1 MYSAISECSE
11 QQPEENGN
19 FDEEEKKKSVY
30 KCDNAHPYL
39 DVSGKKATCVPSKEC
54 ANSGRFEYVTDD
66 GKEPLCVSETKCAE
80 IGYKLRVQC
89 LTKQQCE
96 SRTFGQADEESHTC
110 V

>member
-19 FDEEEKKKSVY
+19 FDEEEKKKNVY
-30 KCDNAHPYL
+30 KCDSVHPYL
-39 DVSGKKATCVPSKEC
+39 DVSGEKAKCISTAEC
-54 ANSGRFEYVTDD
+54 FGSDGLEYVADH

-89 LTKQQCE
+89 LTKQ
-96 SRTFGQADEESHTC
+96 
-110 V
+110 